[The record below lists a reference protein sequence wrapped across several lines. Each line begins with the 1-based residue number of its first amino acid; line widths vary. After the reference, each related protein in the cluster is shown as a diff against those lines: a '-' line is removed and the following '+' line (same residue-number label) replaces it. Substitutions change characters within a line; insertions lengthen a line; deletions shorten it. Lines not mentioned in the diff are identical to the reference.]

1 VHRVVVTLDVFASEP
16 LYRQL
21 ASQFRKCIDDGRL
34 APGAR
39 LPSIREL
46 SRQLQ
51 ISLITVRE
59 AMEVLSEEGLVQPR
73 HGSGT
78 YVSPDAGKST
88 AEATNEELRFSTP
101 TFIGQFT
108 ELCTDFPWSKEA
120 LSLDAACNQRPFD
133 PWWSASLPFDFRS
146 VGDAGKIVHRGGW
159 EKAVRA
165 SLNGMSEPSKYCDAR
180 GLPELRREIAGWLK
194 RTRGINC
201 DADDVFITC
210 GAQQC
215 RDLAAKLLASP
226 GRTVVLE
233 EPASITDV
241 LAYEVQRAEI
251 MFVPQDED
259 GVDVDMLEPVQE
271 AGVAHLITTGNF
283 PTGARLSTDR
293 AERVVAWAQ
302 KNDVFLVEDAYGGGY
317 EFDGK
322 PEPPLYAA
330 ARKARATERII
341 YHGSFTHL
349 VSSSL
354 RLGFAVVPR
363 GLQKTY
369 MRLKWLTD
377 RHAPI
382 LSQQLLLNLF
392 ISGAFDE
399 QQLRVVQTARNQRKA
414 LLDEL
419 NQWPDG
425 LIRYTPSQA
434 GFQQAVWFTQPVDD
448 ILVFERAMKAGIGI
462 IPLSPYY
469 QASEPQPGL
478 CLNFMR
484 LEEQQIKAGLRKLR
498 GIVQECCLVN
508 VPE

>member
-1 VHRVVVTLDVFASEP
+1 MHR
-16 LYRQL
+16 
-21 ASQFRKCIDDGRL
+21 FRKSIDDGRL
-34 APGAR
+34 TPGAR

-73 HGSGT
+73 QGSGT
-78 YVSPDAGKST
+78 YVSPGAGKAVSEGT
-88 AEATNEELRFSTP
+88 AAELCFSTP
-101 TFIGQFT
+101 TFIGEYT
-108 ELCTDFPWSKEA
+108 ELCDDFPWSKEA
-120 LSLDAACNQRPFD
+120 ISLDSACNQRPFD
-133 PWWSASLPFDFRS
+133 PWWSAVLPFDFRS
-146 VGDAGKIVHRGGW
+146 VGDAGKIIHQTGW

-165 SLNGMSEPSKYCDAR
+165 SLNGMSQPSHYSDAR
-180 GLPELRREIAGWLK
+180 GLPELRREVAGWLK

-226 GRTVVLE
+226 GRTVVVE

-241 LAYEVQRAEI
+241 LAYEAQRAEI

-259 GVDVDMLEPVQE
+259 GVDVDILELVQE
-271 AGVAHLITTGNF
+271 AGVAHLITTANF
-283 PTGARLSTDR
+283 PTGARLSADR
-293 AERVVAWAQ
+293 AERVINWAQ

-317 EFDGK
+317 EFDGNL
-322 PEPPLYAA
+322 EAPLYAA
-330 ARKARATERII
+330 ARDMEATDRII

-354 RLGFAVVPR
+354 RLGFAVVPK

-392 ISGAFDE
+392 TSGAFDE
-399 QQLRVVQTARNQRKA
+399 QQLRLVQSARNRRTA
-414 LLDEL
+414 LLDAL
-419 NQWPDG
+419 NEWPDV
-425 LIRYTPSQA
+425 LIRYTPVKS

-448 ILVFERAMKAGIGI
+448 ILVFERGMHAGIGV

-469 QASEPQPGL
+469 QSSEPQPGL
-478 CLNFMR
+478 CLNFIR
-484 LEEQQIKAGLRKLR
+484 LEEQQIKDGLKKLR
-498 GIVQECCLVN
+498 GIVQDCCLVT